1 MDILIPMQS
10 LNHLTAG
17 GYSTIFGQMLREAII
32 AERDRRGWNNN
43 QLAKAA
49 GVPYGRLH
57 EWLHQPGKRIHSE
70 HVERLMDTLV
80 LRVCRGKPRSDA

>member
-1 MDILIPMQS
+1 MQMAVP
-10 LNHLTAG
+10 LTTG
-17 GYSTIFGQMLREAII
+17 GYSTIFGRMLREAII

-57 EWLHQPGKRIHSE
+57 EWLHQPEKRIHSE
-70 HVERLMDTLV
+70 HVERLMDTLG
-80 LRVCRGKPRSDA
+80 LRVCRGKSRG

>member
-1 MDILIPMQS
+1 MQGTD
-10 LNHLTAG
+10 HLTAG
-17 GYSTIFGQMLREAII
+17 GCSAIFGRMLREAII

-43 QLAKAA
+43 QLAKAS

-70 HVERLMDTLV
+70 HIERLMDTLK
-80 LRVCRGKPRSDA
+80 LRVCRGSSRK